1 MQACVRV
8 CEHVGAVTCRGS
20 SNLIGES
27 AMTVIQKA
35 HWHTKEAHSVALEQS
50 SDLERGLSSDEAAQ
64 RLLRHGPNETTRER
78 PRPVM
83 SLIVS
88 QFVDFMNIVLLAA
101 AGISGLTGD
110 VEDALAIVALVG
122 LNGTIGALQ
131 SVRAEHAMAELRKL
145 GAFRATVVRGGVR
158 MTIPASEVVPG
169 DVALLEAGA
178 SVPADMRLTAC
189 VQLKISEAA
198 LTGESI
204 PVDKAAM
211 ALPDDHAPLAE
222 RTDMAFMG
230 TSVAYGS
237 GSGIV
242 VATGMETELGK
253 IAALLE
259 RVELPR
265 TPLQNRLARFGRQLG
280 IAIAIVCLAFFAM
293 GLVRGESVALM
304 LLTSIS
310 LAVAAIPEA
319 LPTVLAVMLA
329 LGARNLARRHALVR
343 KASAIETLGSVSH
356 ICTDKTGTLTLNEM
370 HVVELASPECGRI
383 AGGLREPG
391 ALALLAAAAKS
402 CSADAGARDHLT
414 GRWLGDPTEVAI
426 WRAATDAG
434 FVVASHGEAV
444 QRVLELPFDSRRM
457 RMTILYRTGSGFT
470 AYMKGAPE
478 AVVARCDA
486 STGDAAATVDRT
498 AQLALAA
505 SMAADGQ
512 RVLAVSMREWSGPA
526 QVGTDEESLES
537 GHTLLGFIGM
547 QDPPRPNARHS
558 VEVCRAAGIAPVM
571 ITGDHP
577 VTARAIARSLGI
589 LADGQSVL
597 TGPEVDTLTDE
608 ALEAAIESIGVFARL
623 DPPQKIR
630 IVEALQARGH
640 CVAVTGDGIND
651 APALTR
657 ADIGVAMGKGG
668 TDVAR
673 EAASIVLLD
682 DDFSTIVVGIEE
694 GRRIYDNVRKFV
706 RYALTGNTAELCVV
720 VAAPFFGL
728 PLPLLPIQILWINL
742 VTDGLPGLA
751 LAAEPAE
758 PDIMRRPPRARR
770 ESLFAAGMWQ
780 HIVWVS
786 IAMSLVTLATQGFAW
801 STDQTQWQTMTF
813 TVLSLSQMGHVIAI
827 RSARRSVFELGLL
840 SNRALAGAVALTFA
854 LQIAAIYVPFMN
866 TVLRTAPLD
875 VWQLAC
881 SLALSSVVFVLV
893 ELEKYVTRHELF
905 RWPRHAS
912 RHEAPFR

>member
-1 MQACVRV
+1 VRRR
-8 CEHVGAVTCRGS
+8 EHVSAVTCRGF

-27 AMTVIQKA
+27 TMTVTDNA
-35 HWHTKEAHSVALEQS
+35 HWHTKEAHSVAVEQS
-50 SDLERGLSSDEAAQ
+50 SDPERGLSSGEAAE
-64 RLLRHGPNETTRER
+64 RLMRHGPNETTRER

-88 QFVDFMNIVLLAA
+88 QFVDLMNLVLLAA
-101 AGISGLTGD
+101 AGISGVTGD
-110 VEDALAIVALVG
+110 VEDAIAIVALVL

-131 SVRAEHAMAELRKL
+131 SVRAERAMAELRKL
-145 GAFRATVVRGGVR
+145 GAFRATVVRDGVR
-158 MTIPASEVVPG
+158 MTVPASEVVPG
-169 DVALLEAGA
+169 DIAFLEAGA

-204 PVDKAAM
+204 PVDKAVM
-211 ALPDDHAPLAE
+211 ALSDEHAPLAE
-222 RTDMAFMG
+222 RTDMAYMG

-242 VATGMETELGK
+242 VATGMKTELGK
-253 IAALLE
+253 IAALLG

-265 TPLQNRLARFGRQLG
+265 TPLQKRLRRLGRQLG
-280 IAIAIVCLAFFAM
+280 IAIAIACLAFFAM
-293 GLVRGESVALM
+293 GLARGEPVTLM

-329 LGARNLARRHALVR
+329 LGARNLARRQALVR

-356 ICTDKTGTLTLNEM
+356 VCTDKTGTLTLNEM
-370 HVVELASPECGRI
+370 RVVEFASPGCGRI
-383 AGGLREPG
+383 AADLHDPG
-391 ALALLAAAAKS
+391 ALPVLSAAAMS
-402 CSADAGARDHLT
+402 CSSDAGAREHLT

-426 WRAATDAG
+426 WRAAVDAG
-434 FVVASHGEAV
+434 FGAASQGESG
-444 QRVLELPFDSRRM
+444 QRVLELPFDSKRM
-457 RMTILYRTGSGFT
+457 RMTVLYRTASGFT

-486 STGDAAATVDRT
+486 CLGDVPARFDRA
-498 AQLALAA
+498 AQLAAAA
-505 SMAADGQ
+505 SMAADGE
-512 RVLAVSMREWSGPA
+512 RVLAVSMRSWSGPA
-526 QVGTDEESLES
+526 QIDTDPESLES
-537 GHTLLGFIGM
+537 RHTLLGFIGM

-558 VEVCRAAGIAPVM
+558 VDVCRAAGIAPVM

-589 LADGQSVL
+589 LAEGQSVL
-597 TGPEVDTLTDE
+597 TGPELDALNDE

-630 IVEALQARGH
+630 IVQALQARGH

-651 APALTR
+651 APALAR

-682 DDFSTIVVGIEE
+682 DDFSTIIVGIEE

-758 PDIMRRPPRARR
+758 PDIMRRPARARR
-770 ESLFAAGMWQ
+770 ESLFGAGMWQ

-786 IAMSLVTLATQGFAW
+786 IVMSLVTLATQGFAW
-801 STDQTQWQTMTF
+801 STDQGQWQTMTF
-813 TVLSLSQMGHVIAI
+813 TVMSLSQMGHVIAI
-827 RSARRSVFELGLL
+827 RSVRRSVFELGLL
-840 SNRALAGAVALTFA
+840 SNRALAGAVALTLAF
-854 LQIAAIYVPFMN
+854 QIAAIYVPFMN
-866 TVLRTAPLD
+866 AVLRTEPLD
-875 VWQLAC
+875 PWQLASC
-881 SLALSSVVFVLV
+881 LALSCVVFALV
-893 ELEKYVTRHELF
+893 ELEKYVRRHEWF
-905 RWPRHAS
+905 RWARHAS
-912 RHEAPFR
+912 PA

>member
-1 MQACVRV
+1 
-8 CEHVGAVTCRGS
+8 
-20 SNLIGES
+20 
-27 AMTVIQKA
+27 MTVTDNA
-35 HWHTKEAHSVALEQS
+35 HWHTKEAHSVAVEQS

-64 RLLRHGPNETTRER
+64 RLLSHGPNETTREQ
-78 PRPVM
+78 PRPVI

-88 QFVDFMNIVLLAA
+88 QFADFMNLVLLTA
-101 AGISGLTGD
+101 AGISGMTGD
-110 VEDALAIVALVG
+110 VEDALAIIALVL
-122 LNGTIGALQ
+122 LNGTIGAFQ

-145 GAFRATVVRGGVR
+145 GAFRATVVRDGVR

-178 SVPADMRLTAC
+178 SVPADIRLIAC

-204 PVDKAAM
+204 AVDKATM
-211 ALPDDHAPLAE
+211 TLSDHHAPLAE
-222 RTDMAFMG
+222 RTDMAYMG

-253 IAALLE
+253 IAALLK

-280 IAIAIVCLAFFAM
+280 IAIAIVCLALFAM
-293 GLVRGESVALM
+293 GLARGEPVTLM

-370 HVVELASPECGRI
+370 HVVELTSPGCGRI
-383 AGGLREPG
+383 AGGFHGPG
-391 ALALLAAAAKS
+391 VLPLLSAAAMS
-402 CSADAGARDHLT
+402 CSSDAGAREHMT

-426 WRAATDAG
+426 WRAAVDAG
-434 FVVASHGEAV
+434 FDATSHGEAG
-444 QRVLELPFDSRRM
+444 QRLLELPFDSKRM
-457 RMTILYRTGSGFT
+457 RMTTLYRTDAGFT

-486 STGDAAATVDRT
+486 CMGDVAATFDRA
-498 AQLALAA
+498 AQLAAAA
-505 SMAADGQ
+505 SMAADGE
-512 RVLAVSMREWSGPA
+512 RVLAVSMRSWSGLAKIDPVA
-526 QVGTDEESLES
+526 ESLES

-558 VEVCRAAGIAPVM
+558 VDVCRAAGIAPVM

-589 LADGQSVL
+589 LAEGQSVL
-597 TGPEVDTLTDE
+597 TGPELDALNDK
-608 ALEAAIESIGVFARL
+608 ALEAAIESVGVFARL

-694 GRRIYDNVRKFV
+694 GRRIYDNVRRFV
-706 RYALTGNTAELCVV
+706 RYALTGNTAEVCVV
-720 VAAPFFGL
+720 VAAPFLGL

-758 PDIMRRPPRARR
+758 SDIMRRPPRARR
-770 ESLFAAGMWQ
+770 ESLFAAGTWQ

-801 STDQTQWQTMTF
+801 STDQAQWQTMTF
-813 TVLSLSQMGHVIAI
+813 TVLSLSQMGYVIAI

-866 TVLRTAPLD
+866 TVLRTEPLD
-875 VWQLAC
+875 AWQLAC
-881 SLALSSVVFVLV
+881 SLALSCVVFVLV
-893 ELEKYVTRHELF
+893 ELEKYVRRHGLF
-905 RWPRHAS
+905 RRARHAS
-912 RHEAPFR
+912 RREASLR